1 MGAGRADLLHG
12 REEEWRMR
20 DDAER
25 RETEDACG
33 VDDPLYRRTS
43 FCPNC
48 RQTLERRRCKALCT
62 RCGYFDSCSD
72 LL

>member
-1 MGAGRADLLHG
+1 MKDEAARSASADT
-12 REEEWRMR
+12 R
-20 DDAER
+20 DR
-25 RETEDACG
+25 
-33 VDDPLYRRTS
+33 DDPLYRRTS

-48 RQTLERRRCKALCT
+48 RQTLELRRCKAICT

>member
-1 MGAGRADLLHG
+1 MGDDTAQ
-12 REEEWRMR
+12 REPAATC
-20 DDAER
+20 DI
-25 RETEDACG
+25 
-33 VDDPLYRRTS
+33 DDPLYRRTS

-48 RQTLERRRCKALCT
+48 RQTLEMRRCKAICT

>member
-1 MGAGRADLLHG
+1 
-12 REEEWRMR
+12 MR
-20 DDAER
+20 DHTEGLVG
-25 RETEDACG
+25 EDACG
-33 VDDPLYRRTS
+33 IDDPLYRRTS

-48 RQTLERRRCKALCT
+48 RQTLELRRCKAICT